1 MSELAACLPTTSASR
16 DLCPKVAP
24 LAQFQFVFPL
34 VLGGRGLLLSEGPSA
49 PATGTVQ
56 DTATA
61 AGLAPGF
68 LRFFFAEIFGGYFY
82 YCPLIIICL
91 WEAGAGTG
99 HFPSGVCPSFLC

>member
-49 PATGTVQ
+49 PVTGTVQ

-61 AGLAPGF
+61 AGLALGF
-68 LRFFFAEIFGGYFY
+68 LRFSLLKFLVGTFIIV
-82 YCPLIIICL
+82 PL
-91 WEAGAGTG
+91 
-99 HFPSGVCPSFLC
+99 

>member
-49 PATGTVQ
+49 LVTGTVQ

-68 LRFFFAEIFGGYFY
+68 LRFSLLKFLVGTFIIV
-82 YCPLIIICL
+82 PL
-91 WEAGAGTG
+91 
-99 HFPSGVCPSFLC
+99 